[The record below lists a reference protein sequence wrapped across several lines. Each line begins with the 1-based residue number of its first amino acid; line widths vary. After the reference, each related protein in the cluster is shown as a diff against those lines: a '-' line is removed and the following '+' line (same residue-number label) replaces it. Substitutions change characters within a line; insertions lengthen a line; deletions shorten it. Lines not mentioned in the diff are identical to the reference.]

1 MIEELRARSENYFQ
15 PLVRTLAAAGVT
27 PNILTAVS
35 LVAAL
40 AAGAAYYSAL
50 FLLGGLLVALNSLLD
65 ALDGSLAR
73 HLGIASRRG
82 DFLDHTVDRFA
93 DVAIIVGIALAPGVR
108 VELGLFAV
116 VGVLLT
122 SYMGTQA
129 QAVGAGRVY
138 AGILGRA
145 YRLILVMAASLAAGI
160 LPLYGAT
167 IMNGLLGFFGVMGIY
182 TALQRF
188 LGVYRGLD

>member
-1 MIEELRARSENYFQ
+1 MIEEARRRAEPYLQ
-15 PLVRTLAAAGVT
+15 PAVRALAAAGAT
-27 PNILTAVS
+27 PALLTAIS
-35 LVAAL
+35 LVAAA
-40 AAGAAYYSAL
+40 AAGAAYYAEL
-50 FLLGGLLVALNSLLD
+50 FLAGGLLVAANALLD

-73 HLGIASRRG
+73 HLGVASKRG
-82 DFLDHTVDRFA
+82 DLLDHTVDRFA
-93 DVAIIVGIALAPGVR
+93 DVAVLAGIALAPSVR

-116 VGVLLT
+116 IGVLLT

-138 AGILGRA
+138 SGILGRA
-145 YRLILVMAASLAAGI
+145 YRLILIMAASLVAA
-160 LPLYGAT
+160 LPVADGGT
-167 IMNGLLGFFGVMGIY
+167 VMNLLLGFFGVMGTY